1 MNLKHLLLAALAACS
16 TGLFA
21 KTTETDW
28 ATFEYPDL
36 WDFRAPD
43 DKGFDVIVTLKE
55 GAPIEGNWLQPHLH
69 WMKLMGYGGFQQWAN
84 PIKKPVVGK
93 PYKFHYKPK
102 VNEDEVHRY
111 AFCAYLAPN
120 GNDKQQVKTQFID
133 IMIPPPPPYE
143 PKPPPEDDRR

>member
-69 WMKLMGYGGFQQWAN
+69 WMKLMGYGGFQQ
-84 PIKKPVVGK
+84 
-93 PYKFHYKPK
+93 
-102 VNEDEVHRY
+102 
-111 AFCAYLAPN
+111 
-120 GNDKQQVKTQFID
+120 
-133 IMIPPPPPYE
+133 
-143 PKPPPEDDRR
+143 